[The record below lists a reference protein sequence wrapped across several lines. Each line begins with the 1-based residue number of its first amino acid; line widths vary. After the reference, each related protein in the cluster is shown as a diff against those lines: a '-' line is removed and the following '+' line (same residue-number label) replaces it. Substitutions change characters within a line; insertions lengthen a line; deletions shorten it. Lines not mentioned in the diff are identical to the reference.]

1 MEKIIRKSRSQ
12 SLTNSSQLINE
23 SLTKTLYY
31 KKMFIFKPF
40 DTKNRIK
47 PGSFSLANSTRLIS
61 ESLTKTRGF
70 EVSYETPTPGVLIIK
85 NGNAK
90 RKNGRK
96 MLYM

>member
-1 MEKIIRKSRSQ
+1 MEKIIKKKNRSQ
-12 SLTNSSQLINE
+12 SLTNNTQLINK

-47 PGSFSLANSTRLIS
+47 PGSLNLANSTRLIS
-61 ESLTKTRGF
+61 ESLTKTHGF

-85 NGNAK
+85 NGK
-90 RKNGRK
+90 HK
-96 MLYM
+96 L